1 MSIVPIEL
9 ATSSALS
16 IIDSACRGDV
26 YLAEPQWVQTTA
38 YWVAF
43 FPELVEWVNHW
54 FLWVKPGASPSDAP
68 SKKLLDVPGLRPVVQ
83 PTSVRSPK
91 IKE

>member
-9 ATSSALS
+9 AVNSAKA
-16 IIDSACRGDV
+16 IVECACRGDT

-43 FPELVEWVNHW
+43 FPEMVEWVNGW
-54 FLWVKPGASPSDAP
+54 YLWVKPGASPSDTP
-68 SKKLLDVPGLRPVVQ
+68 SKMLLDVPGLRQIMQ
-83 PTSVRSPK
+83 PPSVRSSE
-91 IKE
+91 IKK